1 MNEQKLQSV
10 HAQICAT
17 LPPIL
22 GVIQGAMVLHDT
34 LLRNMT
40 FEQFREVMGPKVD
53 GSIYLDR
60 IFHDTDLDF
69 FLLVSSINCVIGNA
83 GQANYAAANTFM
95 CGLAAHRRKRGLR
108 SAAVNI
114 GAIIG
119 AGYVAR
125 QSRKEQDSI
134 VERYLLQRL
143 SEEDWCQAISEG
155 IEACRRDSPNGPE
168 ITTGLTEVSLEAAS
182 APNAPNWCSNP
193 RFAALI
199 TAQEA
204 IADEEQDEVAVALG
218 EQLRQCRTEQEA
230 YNAIEGMYHHLS
242 WTSGHHTD

>member
-1 MNEQKLQSV
+1 
-10 HAQICAT
+10 
-17 LPPIL
+17 
-22 GVIQGAMVLHDT
+22 
-34 LLRNMT
+34 
-40 FEQFREVMGPKVD
+40 
-53 GSIYLDR
+53 
-60 IFHDTDLDF
+60 
-69 FLLVSSINCVIGNA
+69 
-83 GQANYAAANTFM
+83 M

-155 IEACRRDSPNGPE
+155 IEAYRRDSPHGPE
-168 ITTGLTEVSLEAAS
+168 LTTGLTEVSLEAAS

-193 RFAALI
+193 RFTAFM
-199 TAQEA
+199 TAQETTV
-204 IADEEQDEVAVALG
+204 DEEQDEASLALG
-218 EQLRQCRTEQEA
+218 EQLRQCQSEQEA
-230 YNAIEGMYHHLS
+230 YQVIEGAFA
-242 WTSGHHTD
+242 T